1 MEDIF
6 APFLELILDLLVPD
20 FRSIKS
26 PVLQFI
32 LQILVEI
39 LICAIVFALVVGVI
53 FLIKLFK

>member
-6 APFLELILDLLVPD
+6 APFLELILDLLVPN
-20 FRSIKS
+20 FHSIKS

-32 LQILVEI
+32 LQILAMI
-39 LICAIVFALVVGVI
+39 LICAIFLALVAGVI

>member
-6 APFLELILDLLVPD
+6 APLLEFILDLLVPD

-32 LQILVEI
+32 LQILVMI
-39 LICAIVFALVVGVI
+39 LICAIFLALVAGVI

>member
-32 LQILVEI
+32 LQILVMI
-39 LICAIVFALVVGVI
+39 LICAIFLALVVGVI

>member
-6 APFLELILDLLVPD
+6 APFLELILDLLVPS
-20 FRSIKS
+20 FHSIKS

-32 LQILVEI
+32 LQILVMI
-39 LICAIVFALVVGVI
+39 LICAIFLALVVGVI

>member
-32 LQILVEI
+32 LQILAMI
-39 LICAIVFALVVGVI
+39 LICAIFLALVAGVI

>member
-6 APFLELILDLLVPD
+6 APLLELILDLLVPD

-32 LQILVEI
+32 LQILVMI
-39 LICAIVFALVVGVI
+39 LICAIFLALVAGVI

>member
-6 APFLELILDLLVPD
+6 APLLELILDLLVPN
-20 FRSIKS
+20 FHSIKS

-32 LQILVEI
+32 LQILAMI
-39 LICAIVFALVVGVI
+39 LICAIFLALVAGVI

>member
-6 APFLELILDLLVPD
+6 APFLELILDLLVPN

-32 LQILVEI
+32 LQILAMI
-39 LICAIVFALVVGVI
+39 LICAIFLALFVGI
-53 FLIKLFK
+53 LFLIKLFK

>member
-6 APFLELILDLLVPD
+6 APFLELILDLLVPN
-20 FRSIKS
+20 FHSIKS

-32 LQILVEI
+32 LQILAMI
-39 LICAIVFALVVGVI
+39 LICAIFLALFVGVI